1 MKSTTLALQISS
13 FALVLICQKA
23 IAELPIYKDSNFDIV
38 SNYDSEIL
46 VADGSDDA
54 PANSRSPD
62 PCKNKRRKK
71 IRGVFP
77 PLNCN
82 GRPFQLGIKAK
93 GYTNRQ
99 SPRSKLPNNS

>member
-1 MKSTTLALQISS
+1 MKSTTLALQILS

-23 IAELPIYKDSNFDIV
+23 IAELPVYKDSNFDTM
-38 SNYDSEIL
+38 SNYDSGIL

-54 PANSRSPD
+54 PANPNPPD
-62 PCKNKRRKK
+62 PCKGKRRKK
-71 IRGVFP
+71 VRGVFP

-99 SPRSKLPNNS
+99 SPRSKSPNNS